1 MFDLGN
7 LVCSFHTSTRSPGEY
22 RYLHENGMGVFES
35 RCEQNSL
42 KVFDMTRF
50 GVRPARMVDAHMG
63 IGLAYYDLGEW
74 DRAIEAFG
82 RSLAQCTEDTHD
94 NERV

>member
-1 MFDLGN
+1 
-7 LVCSFHTSTRSPGEY
+7 
-22 RYLHENGMGVFES
+22 
-35 RCEQNSL
+35 
-42 KVFDMTRF
+42 
-50 GVRPARMVDAHMG
+50 MVDAHMG

>member
-1 MFDLGN
+1 
-7 LVCSFHTSTRSPGEY
+7 
-22 RYLHENGMGVFES
+22 
-35 RCEQNSL
+35 
-42 KVFDMTRF
+42 
-50 GVRPARMVDAHMG
+50 MVDAHMG

-94 NERV
+94 NAHVLKSIAINLLHILDVGLTLNKSLK